1 MRRTPIPRRRIS
13 CIWLPALAMTS
24 CLPAAQA
31 GCPPNSVQVGQ
42 QDDRV
47 GNVIIVHP
55 VCQMLSAPRR
65 YDILMAVPELPRL
78 QPEVSDSSVK
88 TAFAR
93 ARAFLLQKGAD
104 TLFAAVSDADMTLS
118 VMYNAT
124 KLPGVIFPKI
134 SEVAAMNAAPEAAN
148 LSQASDFG
156 NQITVKAVLT
166 LFNVGG
172 GQGNEPAGAQRS
184 GSTLFSAIFPKTAA
198 DTEEAA
204 QAAPRWMPDMKRIIG
219 IWAPAQAGKDAP

>member
-1 MRRTPIPRRRIS
+1 MRRIGIPRGRIS
-13 CIWLPALAMTS
+13 YIWLLALAMIS

-65 YDILMAVPELPRL
+65 YNILVAVPELPRL
-78 QPEVSDSSVK
+78 RPEVSDSSVK
-88 TAFAR
+88 TALAR
-93 ARAFLLQKGAD
+93 ARAFLLQKAAD
-104 TLFAAVSDADMTLS
+104 TLFAAVSEADMTLR

-134 SEVAAMNAAPEAAN
+134 SEVAAMNADPDSAN
-148 LSQASDFG
+148 MSQASNFG
-156 NQITVKAVLT
+156 NQITVESVRT

-172 GQGNEPAGAQRS
+172 GQGNEPAGAERS

-198 DTEEAA
+198 NTEHAA
-204 QAAPRWMPDMKRIIG
+204 QAAPTWMPDMKRIIG
-219 IWAPAQAGKDAP
+219 IWAPAQAGKDAQ